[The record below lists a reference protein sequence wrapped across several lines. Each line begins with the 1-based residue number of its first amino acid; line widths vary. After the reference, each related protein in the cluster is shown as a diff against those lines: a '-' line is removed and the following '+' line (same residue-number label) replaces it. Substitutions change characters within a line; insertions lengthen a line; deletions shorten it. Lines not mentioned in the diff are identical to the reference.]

1 MRLGVF
7 GGTFNP
13 VHLGHLVL
21 ARECRDQLGLDEVWL
36 VPCGIPPHKSPDGLA
51 DPQARKEM
59 LLLATAG
66 EPSLVVSDLEIE
78 RPGVSYTVETLETI
92 VEEDP
97 GRKLFLLLG
106 ADAVDDL
113 MNWHRPERI
122 CELATLVTV
131 NRGEEVSIANLPGAR
146 LETVTIPGI
155 TLASSDLRQRI
166 YEGRSLRYLVP
177 RAVEIY
183 LEEHDVYP
191 CDDTNPAPDR
201 SADLPEN

>member
-36 VPCGIPPHKSPDGLA
+36 VPCGTPPHKEPADLA
-51 DPQARKEM
+51 DPLARKEM

-66 EPSLVVSDLEIE
+66 DPSLVVSDIEIQ
-78 RPGVSYTVETLETI
+78 RPGVSYTVDTLETI
-92 VEEDP
+92 AAGDP
-97 GRKLFLLLG
+97 DRELFLLLG

-113 MNWHRPERI
+113 VNWHRPERI
-122 CELATLVTV
+122 CELATLVAV
-131 NRGEEVSIANLPGAR
+131 NRGEKASITALPGAR
-146 LETVTIPGI
+146 VEAVTIPGI
-155 TLASSDLRQRI
+155 ALSSSDLRQRI
-166 YEGRSLRYLVP
+166 LAGRSLRYLMP

-183 LEEHDVYP
+183 LQEHDVYAG
-191 CDDTNPAPDR
+191 DDPTPHRPDDI
-201 SADLPEN
+201 S

>member
-36 VPCGIPPHKSPDGLA
+36 VPCGTPPHKKPADLA
-51 DPQARKEM
+51 DPLARKEM

-66 EPSLVVSDLEIE
+66 DPSLVVSDIEIQ
-78 RPGVSYTVETLETI
+78 RPGVSYTVDTLETI
-92 VEEDP
+92 AAGDP
-97 GRKLFLLLG
+97 DRELFLLLG

-113 MNWHRPERI
+113 VNWHRPERI
-122 CELATLVTV
+122 CELATLVAV
-131 NRGEEVSIANLPGAR
+131 NRGEKASITALPGAR
-146 LETVTIPGI
+146 VEAVTIPGI
-155 TLASSDLRQRI
+155 ALSSSDLRQRI
-166 YEGRSLRYLVP
+166 LAGRSLRYLMP

-183 LEEHDVYP
+183 LQEHDVYAG
-191 CDDTNPAPDR
+191 DDPTPHQPDDF
-201 SADLPEN
+201 S

>member
-36 VPCGIPPHKSPDGLA
+36 VPCGTPPHKEPADLA
-51 DPQARKEM
+51 DPLARKEM

-66 EPSLVVSDLEIE
+66 DPSLVVSDIEIQ
-78 RPGVSYTVETLETI
+78 RPGVSYTVDTLETI
-92 VEEDP
+92 AGEDP
-97 GRKLFLLLG
+97 DRELFLLLG

-113 MNWHRPERI
+113 INWHRPERI
-122 CELATLVTV
+122 CELATLVAV
-131 NRGEEVSIANLPGAR
+131 NRGEKASITAVPGTRVEA
-146 LETVTIPGI
+146 VTIPGI
-155 TLASSDLRQRI
+155 ALSSSDLRQRI
-166 YEGRSLRYLVP
+166 LTGRSLRYLVP

-183 LEEHDVYP
+183 LQEHDVYAG
-191 CDDTNPAPDR
+191 DDPTLHR
-201 SADLPEN
+201 SADIS